1 MVPEQSRLQA
11 SNWICPNLTPYW
23 QLGQTSEGQIRLKA
37 KNGQIQHQFSPVE
50 GYALRHFIGRFTV
63 EQIQQ
68 KCQQQFPEAIA
79 PNFTV
84 QLLEKL
90 LNLGLLETSIP
101 PKKLPPSQNWICPD
115 LTSYWQLGKIPDS
128 DRIILKAKEGNLRA
142 IFTAEQGYALR
153 YFTGKFTVSQIQ
165 HKCQQHL
172 PESISPNL
180 ITELLEKLVELK
192 VLELGTEPEEI
203 EPEKPTIPPS
213 SGPKL
218 KACVR
223 WIEHPEGY
231 WILRNPEDVK
241 FLQVS
246 AKDKDI
252 IDQIGQRPLGA
263 IAAEFCVAPEHLKRL
278 LQLLTATAMLE
289 GTKPPKPPKKKF
301 SPFSLLFFR
310 IPLFNPDKWLSQN
323 INSIRWLWSKPAAFF
338 LVIFLATATTIGISQ
353 RAEILHQG
361 KQLMATFGSSLILVF
376 GLLTALVVTLHELG
390 HAFTLK
396 RYGGIV
402 PEIGLLM
409 IMLMPAA
416 YTNTTDAYCLVRRYQ
431 RVLVVA
437 AGVLVQFIIAAI
449 SLCLWNWTAP
459 GSWLYTSSY
468 LLMTAALITVALN
481 LNPLA
486 RFDGYYLAVA
496 LTGINNLRSRAFG
509 FYGKLLTGKPIKEK
523 GSDRLILAIYAPF
536 SLAYIWFVFGFL
548 IWRVFD
554 WSWTNIPTLALTLLV
569 LWGIYF
575 YFPNFENKS
584 KGS

>member
-1 MVPEQSRLQA
+1 MFSQESHLQP
-11 SNWICPNLTPYW
+11 SSWICPNLTPYW
-23 QLGQTSEGQIRLKA
+23 QLNKTSEGQIRLTA

-50 GYALRHFIGRFTV
+50 GYALQHFIGRFTV

-68 KCQQQFPEAIA
+68 KCEAKFPETP
-79 PNFTV
+79 PNFTI

-101 PKKLPPSQNWICPD
+101 TTDPNWICPD
-115 LTSYWQLGKIPDS
+115 LTAYWQLGKIPNS
-128 DRIILKAKEGNLRA
+128 DQIILKAKEGNLRA
-142 IFTAEQGYALR
+142 IFTAEEGYALR

-165 HKCQQHL
+165 QKCEEYF
-172 PESISPNL
+172 PEPISPNL
-180 ITELLEKLVELK
+180 VTELLEKLVEMNILEIATEIAN
-192 VLELGTEPEEI
+192 ELGKEAEEI
-203 EPEKPTIPPS
+203 EPEKPTNPQG

-246 AKDKDI
+246 RQDKDI

-310 IPLFNPDKWLSQN
+310 IPLFNPDKWLSKH
-323 INSIRWLWSKPAAFF
+323 IDSIRWLWSKPVAF
-338 LVIFLATATTIGISQ
+338 LLIIFLAASTAIGISQ

-361 KQLMATFGSSLILVF
+361 QQLMAAYGSSLILIF

-459 GSWLYTSSY
+459 GSWLHTSSY
-468 LLMTAALITVALN
+468 LLMAAALFTVALN

-523 GSDRLILAIYAPF
+523 GSDRLVLAIYAPF

-548 IWRVFD
+548 IWRVID
-554 WSWTNIPTLALTLLV
+554 WSWTNIPTLAITLLI
-569 LWGIYF
+569 LWLIYF
-575 YFPNFENKS
+575 YFPKFDN
-584 KGS
+584 

>member
-1 MVPEQSRLQA
+1 MLAENSL
-11 SNWICPNLTPYW
+11 ICPNLTPYW
-23 QLGQTSEGQIRLKA
+23 QLGKTSDGQIRLTA
-37 KNGQIQHQFSPVE
+37 KSGQIQHQFSPVE
-50 GYALRHFIGRFTV
+50 GYALQHFIGRFTV

-68 KCQQQFPEAIA
+68 KCEEKFPETL
-79 PNFTV
+79 PNFTI

-90 LNLGLLETSIP
+90 LNLGLLETPIP
-101 PKKLPPSQNWICPD
+101 LPEQDWICPD
-115 LTSYWQLGKIPDS
+115 LTTYWQLGKIPNS
-128 DRIILKAKEGNLRA
+128 DQIILKAKEGNLRA
-142 IFTAEQGYALR
+142 IFTAPEGYALR
-153 YFTGKFTVSQIQ
+153 HFTGKFTVSQIQ
-165 HKCQQHL
+165 QKCEEYFSE
-172 PESISPNL
+172 PISPNL
-180 ITELLEKLVELK
+180 VRELLAKLVELN
-192 VLELGTEPEEI
+192 VLEIATEAENI
-203 EPEKPTIPPS
+203 EAEKPTNIKP
-213 SGPKL
+213 SGPQL

-246 AKDKDI
+246 RQDKDI

-263 IAAEFCVAPEHLKRL
+263 IAAEFCVTPEHIKRL

-289 GTKPPKPPKKKF
+289 GTKPPKPPQKKF

-310 IPLFNPDKWLSQN
+310 IPLFNPDKWLTQH
-323 INSIRWLWSKPAAFF
+323 INKIRWLWSKPAAFL
-338 LVIFLATATTIGISQ
+338 LVIFLAASTAIGISQ

-361 KQLMATFGSSLILVF
+361 QQLMAALGSSLILIF
-376 GLLTALVVTLHELG
+376 ALLTALVVTLHELG

-437 AGVLVQFIIAAI
+437 AGLLVQFIIAAF

-459 GSWLYTSSY
+459 GSWLHTSSY
-468 LLMTAALITVALN
+468 LLMAAALFTVALN

-523 GSDRLILAIYAPF
+523 GSDRLVLAIYAPF

-548 IWRVFD
+548 IWRVID
-554 WSWTNIPTLALTLLV
+554 WSWTNIPTLAITLLI
-569 LWGIYF
+569 LWLIYF
-575 YFPNFENKS
+575 YFPKFDN
-584 KGS
+584 